1 MEKIFGWE
9 LIIDIKDCN
18 ERIKDRKSLKSF
30 ITKLCKTID
39 MVPYGKALIE
49 HFGHKSDIT
58 SGYSIAQL
66 IETSLISGH
75 FSEKYKTAH
84 LNIFSCKQFDSK
96 LVKDFCLDFFGG
108 EIIADR
114 WIKRRLE

>member
-1 MEKIFGWE
+1 MKIFGWE

-18 ERIKDRKSLKSF
+18 ERIKDKKSLKSF
-30 ITKLCKTID
+30 ITKLCKTIN
-39 MVPYGKALIE
+39 MKPYGKALIE

-84 LNIFSCKQFDSK
+84 LNIFSCKHFDFT
-96 LVKDFCLDFFGG
+96 LATNFCLTFFGG
-108 EIIADR
+108 TIISHICVR
-114 WIKRRLE
+114 RRLK

>member
-1 MEKIFGWE
+1 MKIFGWE
-9 LIIDIKDCN
+9 LVLDIKNCN
-18 ERIKDRKSLKSF
+18 KKIKDRKSLKSF

-39 MVPYGKALIE
+39 MKPYGKPLIE

-84 LNIFSCKQFDSK
+84 LNIFSCKYFNFRKAS
-96 LVKDFCLDFFGG
+96 DFCLDFFGG
-108 EIIADR
+108 KMIAHGCIER
-114 WIKRRLE
+114 KLR

>member
-1 MEKIFGWE
+1 MNKIFGWE
-9 LIIDIKDCN
+9 LVIDIKDCN
-18 ERIKDRKSLKSF
+18 KRIKNRKNLKSF
-30 ITKLCKTID
+30 IIKLCKTID
-39 MVPYGKALIE
+39 MKPYKEPLIE

-84 LNIFSCKQFDSK
+84 LNIFSCKHFDSK
-96 LVKDFCLDFFGG
+96 LAKDFCLTFFEGA
-108 EIIADR
+108 IISYR
-114 WIKRRLE
+114 CIKRRLI